1 MDVVTPEKPDG
12 AGTAPAMT
20 EWVQFMQA
28 KCDKDVVDVLESGG
42 IEPQD
47 IDVIILRFVCLPF
60 PTATYVRS
68 HTHCND

>member
-1 MDVVTPEKPDG
+1 M
-12 AGTAPAMT
+12 A

-47 IDVIILRFVCLPF
+47 IDVIILRFVCCSIRALAHSCIMF
-60 PTATYVRS
+60 
-68 HTHCND
+68 